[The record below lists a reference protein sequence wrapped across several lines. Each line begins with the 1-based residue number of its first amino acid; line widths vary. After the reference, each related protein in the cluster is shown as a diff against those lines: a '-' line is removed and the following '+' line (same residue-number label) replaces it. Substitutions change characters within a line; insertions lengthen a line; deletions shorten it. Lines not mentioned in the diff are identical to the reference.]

1 VSGWGGTLVQE
12 RGEEK
17 MARRDEQR
25 GMGDRR
31 KGTWGGRRAGAGRKP
46 KSGRAGVPHRTRERL
61 SGRHPVHVT
70 MRVRR
75 EVWNLRSR
83 RAYRVIERALSRGAD
98 RFGMR
103 LTHHSV
109 QGNHLHLIVEAKD
122 ARALSRGMQGL
133 SIRVAQGLNRLMK
146 RKGKVLEE
154 RFHSHVLWTPR
165 EVRNAIRYVLDNAR
179 LHALRNGRAAAD
191 MVDGLASGP
200 GLPGWLGVPPHTWLL
215 RVGWLYHSSA

>member
-1 VSGWGGTLVQE
+1 MQ
-12 RGEEK
+12 
-17 MARRDEQR
+17 
-25 GMGDRR
+25 
-31 KGTWGGRRAGAGRKP
+31 
-46 KSGRAGVPHRTRERL
+46 HRTRERL
-61 SGRHPVHVT
+61 TGRHPVHVT

-83 RAYRVIERALSRGAD
+83 RAYRVIERALSRGAE

-146 RKGKVLEE
+146 RKGKVLED
-154 RFHSHVLWTPR
+154 RFHAHVLRTPR

-179 LHALRNGRAAAD
+179 VHAMRLGKPAAEMID
-191 MVDGLASGP
+191 WFASGP

-215 RVGWLYHSSA
+215 RVGWLYHSA